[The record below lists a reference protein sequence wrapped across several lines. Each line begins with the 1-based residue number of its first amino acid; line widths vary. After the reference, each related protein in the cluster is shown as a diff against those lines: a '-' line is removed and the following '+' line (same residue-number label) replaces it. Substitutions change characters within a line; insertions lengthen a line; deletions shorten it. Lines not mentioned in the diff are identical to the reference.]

1 MEKQYNHPI
10 TKEVMTKEQF
20 FNLMFGEEF
29 MSSDDKGA
37 KKTYTV

>member
-10 TKEVMTKEQF
+10 TKEVISKEEF
-20 FNLMFGEEF
+20 YKIMFGSEF
-29 MSSDDKGA
+29 MSSNDKGA